1 MKTALVEGPEP
12 QTLAL
17 TTENSLDRSLLFGN
31 SPSAYKEKK
40 SSVKSSLKL
49 RTQQDEES
57 CNEDLDWTTEFPYT
71 HPAGF
76 EDEERHSYLR
86 SIDLSQLVRKHSRQS
101 RIDDYIEKYEFTP
114 NSYRA
119 STGADIND
127 DGNDSEDSSRNS
139 RSKKKSSLS
148 KSVLSSNTRR
158 RKKKTLKNSFDT
170 IFSPIYTFFQKPK
183 TPTTPPA
190 HEHEEEPM
198 ISTTNIEEYESDN
211 SLTVTPMVLDDP
223 EQPEDMNHMNM
234 EHCDAANLE
243 QDPSERP
250 FLVEDMEPY
259 EFIAALPNANDICN
273 FPSLCVPSKNPSD
286 PQITLVLDL
295 DETLVHC
302 STDPCQS
309 ADLIFPVYFGGTE
322 YLVYAKKRPF
332 LDYFLSEIRKYF
344 EVIVFTASQQ
354 AYADTILNLLDPE
367 GSYFRH
373 RAFRDSCVFIEGN
386 FLKDLRVLGRD
397 LSKCVILDNSP
408 QAFGLQVENGIPI
421 TTWVDDSEDRELL
434 DLLPFLKQLSNC
446 EDVRP
451 FLSKRFHL
459 ADLVA
464 HCRNVMYM
472 DSTDRFHFDDEKDI
486 FVTVS

>member
-12 QTLAL
+12 QTIAL
-17 TTENSLDRSLLFGN
+17 TTESSLDRSLLFGN
-31 SPSAYKEKK
+31 SPNAYKEKK
-40 SSVKSSLKL
+40 TGGKSSLML
-49 RTQQDEES
+49 RTQQEEES

-76 EDEERHSYLR
+76 EDEERHSYLK
-86 SIDLSQLVRKHSRQS
+86 SVDLSQLVRKHSRQS

-114 NSYRA
+114 SSYGAVVGAGIKDDENNS
-119 STGADIND
+119 
-127 DGNDSEDSSRNS
+127 EESSRNS
-139 RSKKKSSLS
+139 RTKKKSSLGRNIS
-148 KSVLSSNTRR
+148 NSNTRR
-158 RKKKTLKNSFDT
+158 RKKKTLKSSFDT

-183 TPTTPPA
+183 TPTTPA
-190 HEHEEEPM
+190 HEYEEETV
-198 ISTTNIEEYESDN
+198 ISTANIEEDANDN
-211 SLTVTPMVLDDP
+211 VSTVTPMVLD
-223 EQPEDMNHMNM
+223 ESEEPEDSNNMNV
-234 EHCDAANLE
+234 EKLDTAE
-243 QDPSERP
+243 SEKDPSERP
-250 FLVEDMEPY
+250 FVLEDMEPY
-259 EFIAALPNANDICN
+259 EFIAALPDANNICN
-273 FPSLCVPSKNPSD
+273 FPSLCVPSKSPND

-302 STDPCQS
+302 STEPCQN

-332 LDYFLSEIRKYF
+332 LDYFLNEIRKYF

-354 AYADTILNLLDPE
+354 AYADTILNLLDPQ

-397 LSKCVILDNSP
+397 LGKCVILDNSP

-446 EDVRP
+446 DDVRP

-464 HCRNVMYM
+464 HYRKLMYM